1 MEISPDSRQHIELVA
16 EETLEKF
23 ETISNAAENS
33 RRENH
38 TPGATTLASVN
49 TFTSGT
55 ALKRL
60 DQVGQANKESYQ
72 ILAREP
78 AIARIV
84 VADEDG
90 DQRTYYICRTT
101 PISSIP
107 GLASYHAP
115 VGRLASL
122 KIGSEFTLPN
132 GTTVEVL
139 ERAQLKPIPLD
150 NEWDSHNTIVET
162 DHFGPFTIESF
173 RALLNRVE
181 RDDQTEDLL
190 EQMLEEDEIKANIF
204 EGLRRD
210 VITKMGLR
218 DQPVLD
224 QDQDEIFRLPLDKR
238 LLIMG
243 PPGTGKTTTLIRR
256 LGQKLDIEFL
266 DDDEQRLIKSLE
278 SDTSVSHA
286 NSWMMFTPTEL
297 LKQYLKEA
305 FAREGVPAPES
316 RIRTWKD
323 FRRVLARNVF
333 SVLRTASS
341 GGGFIL
347 IESDQTLSPDSIN
360 HPIKWFSDFNDWQ
373 RTAYFQELRKAAN
386 FLSEQQSPKVRELG
400 LRLGTILD
408 RVGDGTLV
416 NIFSAIAAEMM
427 NIQTLVSSM
436 KETSDEKIKRSLNFH
451 LNHDKNFLDEFATY
465 IDGLKQIQTI
475 DDDDLDDFEADDEG
489 EEAVAKTGRKAAFN
503 TYMQV
508 VRAQARAAASKRSLS
523 KKTRTGKIVEWLG
536 ERTLSET
543 DRVEVGEN
551 LLVQA
556 GARRFT
562 NPVKRYVDG
571 IPKRYRAFR
580 RLNKGESRWYVKDEV
595 EHQNIHPLELDI
607 VILTILRASGDLLSR
622 SNVLRDVDNPAWS
635 ALRPTLDLYQ
645 NQILV
650 DEVTDFSPIQISC
663 MAALTHPKIRSF
675 FACGDFNQRLTTWGA
690 RSEDDLKW
698 VFPDFD
704 KREFSIAYRQS
715 KQLNELARAMIH
727 AVSGSDLGANL
738 PEHMDTDGVSPALLE
753 AASDIM
759 VVVEWLAARIR
770 EIERFVGNLPSTA
783 IFVNSEFDVAPIADA
798 LNTTLLEYNIQTVAC
813 PQGQVMGQDNDV
825 RVFDIQ
831 HIKGL
836 EFEAVFFISVDG
848 LAKMHP
854 ETFDKYLYVGT
865 TRAATYL
872 GITCEKTLPQSM
884 ESLRSRFTSD
894 WENPTV

>member
-33 RRENH
+33 RREGH
-38 TPGATTLASVN
+38 TPGAATLASVN
-49 TFTSGT
+49 TFTFGT

-72 ILAREP
+72 VLAREP

-139 ERAQLKPIPLD
+139 ERAQLRPTSLA
-150 NEWDSHNTIVET
+150 NEWDSHKTIVET

-347 IESDQTLSPDSIN
+347 IESDQTLCADSIN
-360 HPIKWFSDFNDWQ
+360 HPIKWFSAFDDWQ
-373 RTAYFQELRKAAN
+373 RTAFFQELHKAAN

-400 LRLGTILD
+400 LRLDTILD

-416 NIFSAIAAEMM
+416 NTFSAIAAEMT

-436 KETSDEKIKRSLNFH
+436 KETSDEKIKRSLNLH
-451 LNHDKNFLDEFATY
+451 LNHDRNFLDEFATY

-475 DDDDLDDFEADDEG
+475 DDDDLDDLGADDEG
-489 EEAVAKTGRKAAFN
+489 EEDVAKTGRKAAFN

-508 VRAQARAAASKRSLS
+508 VRAQARA
-523 KKTRTGKIVEWLG
+523 
-536 ERTLSET
+536 
-543 DRVEVGEN
+543 
-551 LLVQA
+551 
-556 GARRFT
+556 
-562 NPVKRYVDG
+562 
-571 IPKRYRAFR
+571 
-580 RLNKGESRWYVKDEV
+580 
-595 EHQNIHPLELDI
+595 
-607 VILTILRASGDLLSR
+607 
-622 SNVLRDVDNPAWS
+622 
-635 ALRPTLDLYQ
+635 
-645 NQILV
+645 
-650 DEVTDFSPIQISC
+650 
-663 MAALTHPKIRSF
+663 
-675 FACGDFNQRLTTWGA
+675 
-690 RSEDDLKW
+690 
-698 VFPDFD
+698 
-704 KREFSIAYRQS
+704 
-715 KQLNELARAMIH
+715 
-727 AVSGSDLGANL
+727 
-738 PEHMDTDGVSPALLE
+738 
-753 AASDIM
+753 
-759 VVVEWLAARIR
+759 
-770 EIERFVGNLPSTA
+770 
-783 IFVNSEFDVAPIADA
+783 
-798 LNTTLLEYNIQTVAC
+798 
-813 PQGQVMGQDNDV
+813 V
-825 RVFDIQ
+825 RV
-831 HIKGL
+831 
-836 EFEAVFFISVDG
+836 
-848 LAKMHP
+848 
-854 ETFDKYLYVGT
+854 T
-865 TRAATYL
+865 
-872 GITCEKTLPQSM
+872 
-884 ESLRSRFTSD
+884 
-894 WENPTV
+894 